1 MSNNVWVEIGSIL
14 GPHGING
21 QVKIKSFTEVP
32 EGMFLYKNLFIGN
45 EQKPIKIKLVRK
57 IKQNLICIVEN
68 IKTRNEAETIR
79 NLILYVKRD
88 EFPLLNDNE
97 FYQRDLLNFEVFN
110 LKRESFGFIISF
122 NDFGGGQL
130 VEVENLN
137 KRFYLPIGETFLKN
151 INYQDREVILDIDI
165 AFIKN

>member
-1 MSNNVWVEIGSIL
+1 LSNNVWVEIGSIL

-57 IKQNLICIVEN
+57 IKHNLICTVEN

-97 FYQRDLLNFEVFN
+97 FYQRDLFNFEVFN

-137 KRFYLPIGETFLKN
+137 KRFYLPIGKTFLKN

>member
-21 QVKIKSFTEVP
+21 QVKIKSFTELP

>member
-57 IKQNLICIVEN
+57 IKHNLICTVEN

-88 EFPLLNDNE
+88 EFPILNDNE

-137 KRFYLPIGETFLKN
+137 KRFYLPIGKTFLKN
-151 INYQDREVILDIDI
+151 INYQDKEVILDIDI

>member
-57 IKQNLICIVEN
+57 IKDNLICIVEN

-88 EFPLLNDNE
+88 EFPILNYNE

-137 KRFYLPIGETFLKN
+137 KRFYLPIGKTFLKN

>member
-45 EQKPIKIKLVRK
+45 EQKPIKIKLLRK
-57 IKQNLICIVEN
+57 IKHNLICTVEN

-122 NDFGGGQL
+122 NDFGGGEL

-137 KRFYLPIGETFLKN
+137 KRFYLPIGKTFLKN
-151 INYQDREVILDIDI
+151 INYQDREVILDLDI

>member
-21 QVKIKSFTEVP
+21 QVKIKSFTEVA

-57 IKQNLICIVEN
+57 IKHNLICTVEN

>member
-32 EGMFLYKNLFIGN
+32 EGIFLYKNLFIGN
-45 EQKPIKIKLVRK
+45 GQKPIKIKLVRK
-57 IKQNLICIVEN
+57 IKHNLICTVEN

-88 EFPLLNDNE
+88 EFPILNDNE

-137 KRFYLPIGETFLKN
+137 KRFYLPIGKTFLKN

>member
-45 EQKPIKIKLVRK
+45 EQKPIKTKLVRK

-130 VEVENLN
+130 VEVENLK